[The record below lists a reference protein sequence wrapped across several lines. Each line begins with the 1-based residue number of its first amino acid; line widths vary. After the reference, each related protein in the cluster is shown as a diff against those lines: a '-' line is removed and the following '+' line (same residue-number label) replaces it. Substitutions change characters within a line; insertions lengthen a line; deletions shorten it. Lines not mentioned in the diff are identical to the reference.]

1 MYFAVPMLNPGAQQ
15 RNSSFLI
22 PHSSF
27 QLRGVI
33 GLDAKLYE
41 VLALAMRYFF
51 TFFGLLIVCRSLL
64 WLAKDQH
71 KKHRRLKNLPDAG
84 TIGILTVEA
93 GSRELSPGVK
103 LAVPYEGTLGF
114 LRTCDVVVPV
124 DDVANIHLDFTFV
137 SGRGLLVCPRRG
149 CTVMVDGFPVAN
161 ARDSREHP
169 MLHGSLLM
177 VGQAVLRLGVFAGL
191 DVPSVPVVAPY
202 AVPQQEDWSPET
214 ADVPYGAPGQGYPPY
229 SPDPHWENRGY
240 APVYPPNSPVN
251 PPYPPES
258 HWPGGDRHAPQ

>member
-1 MYFAVPMLNPGAQQ
+1 M
-15 RNSSFLI
+15 
-22 PHSSF
+22 
-27 QLRGVI
+27 I

-51 TFFGLLIVCRSLL
+51 TLFGALIVCRSLI
-64 WLAKDQH
+64 WLAKDH
-71 KKHRRLKNLPDAG
+71 RRKHLRLKNLPDAG

-93 GSRELSPGVK
+93 GSRELSDGVT
-103 LAVPYEGTLGF
+103 LPVPYEGTLGF

-124 DDVANIHLDFTFV
+124 DDVANTHLDFTFV

-169 MLHGSLLM
+169 MLHGSLLT

-214 ADVPYGAPGQGYPPY
+214 ADVPYGAPGQGYPP
-229 SPDPHWENRGY
+229 DPRWMNQ
-240 APVYPPNSPVN
+240 PYPPNPPVN
-251 PPYPPES
+251 QPYSPESGWPNQPYPPNQPVNQPNQPYPPYPPEA